1 MRVFITGTDT
11 DVGKTLISSWLC
23 LHTGYGYFK
32 PIQTGSLLGFDR
44 HQVVQMSGAHTYTE
58 CFVYKDPVSPHL
70 AASREGG
77 EIPLHALTLPTQD
90 RLIIEGAGGV
100 LVPINKHALMV
111 DLMAQWNV
119 PVILV
124 ARPSLGTINHTLL
137 SLEALRQRHVP
148 ILGVILNGPLENDN
162 AKAIEHY
169 GNVRVLAS
177 MLPLSNVCKATL
189 QRIPLSPDLERI
201 FHHDNTQDDTQ

>member
-32 PIQTGSLLGFDR
+32 PIQTGSLLGSDGE
-44 HQVVQMSGAHTYTE
+44 QVAQLSGVHTYPE

-70 AASREGG
+70 AAAREGE
-77 EIPLHALTLPTQD
+77 EIALRDLTLPTQD

-111 DLMAQWNV
+111 DLMKQWDV
-119 PVILV
+119 PVVLV
-124 ARPSLGTINHTLL
+124 ARSSLGTINHTLL

-148 ILGVILNGPLENDN
+148 ILGVILNGPLDCDN
-162 AKAIEHY
+162 ARAIEHY
-169 GNVRVLAS
+169 GNVRILAS
-177 MLPLSNVCKATL
+177 MLPLSTVCKATL
-189 QRIPLSPDLERI
+189 QSIPLSPDLKRI
-201 FHHDNTQDDTQ
+201 FHHDNAHDDA